1 MGRTVPSFTLALME
15 EESEWKVFRRRLDRS
30 DRRAFDEMFA
40 IPRLYIASC
49 MSSAN
54 PVVVEPVLLS
64 VLFHHYKQLALLMA
78 RVENIAG
85 EKYDAISP

>member
-1 MGRTVPSFTLALME
+1 
-15 EESEWKVFRRRLDRS
+15 
-30 DRRAFDEMFA
+30 MFA